1 MKYKD
6 IFPFPISDKNK
17 GNIDNKKDNLD
28 NYLFC
33 CNKSSLLKEFFNK
46 SYLEVFEEYYFQNKR
61 VINLNGLDI
70 LLSEKTGTFNNLLN
84 KGNNSSIKHVF
95 LLIIN
100 ELYYLLKEQFDEK
113 YTIRNIRK
121 LKRYYPVLSNEFVG
135 WLSDYAD
142 TGFRD
147 YEKYDNKIIYDL
159 SNLEDYER
167 AIIDYLSGMTD
178 KYIIARYNEII
189 SF

>member
-1 MKYKD
+1 M
-6 IFPFPISDKNK
+6 
-17 GNIDNKKDNLD
+17 
-28 NYLFC
+28 
-33 CNKSSLLKEFFNK
+33 
-46 SYLEVFEEYYFQNKR
+46 
-61 VINLNGLDI
+61 
-70 LLSEKTGTFNNLLN
+70 
-84 KGNNSSIKHVF
+84 
-95 LLIIN
+95 
-100 ELYYLLKEQFDEK
+100 
-113 YTIRNIRK
+113 
-121 LKRYYPVLSNEFVG
+121 G